1 MNVNGFLD
9 SKTLGMVENQQ
20 LMSIKPGTVISGR
33 YEVVKC
39 LGAGSMGLV
48 YACRHIELAGQLVA
62 VKVLF
67 PEVAQDKVA
76 AARFRNEIQAA
87 YGVSHPN
94 VVRAYEFIRDDKMLA
109 YTMEFVGG
117 GDVAEKLSDPAKL
130 IPLNEILSIAI
141 QMCLGVQAIH
151 DAGIVHRDLKP
162 ENILLT
168 KDGQVKIADFG
179 IAKAGNGPRLTEHGG
194 VVGTID
200 YVSPEYMLN
209 AQVDWRSDIYA
220 MGVLLYEMLTG
231 SSPFQ
236 ADSVYATMTKRLKTD
251 PTPPS
256 RLRAECPQELD
267 KIVERAM
274 QRNPELRY
282 QSASEMGQDLSQI
295 NEMLGFESKF
305 IGSKPASSRSIVSNQ
320 RAGSSL
326 TENNTFT
333 AASKS
338 THRPEIIPERSKG
351 NEIDNARLNSMEFES
366 VVPSR
371 VEGGISANNG
381 QNKAKSGIFNVPDS
395 AQTVLLDASS
405 QQMEAVLSGKV
416 SVFDTW
422 DSQSKHR
429 ASRVNNSKASRSISR
444 PSRSLWPAFIT
455 FIVAIVVGVSV
466 GIGVLWFFAPQVL
479 DKWKGIAQLSGGQ
492 DDLSTSNGIVKSA
505 GASSLK

>member
-1 MNVNGFLD
+1 MSEFLGNK
-9 SKTLGMVENQQ
+9 SVGMVENQQ
-20 LMSIKPGTVISGR
+20 LMSLKPGTVISGR

-117 GDVAEKLSDPAKL
+117 GDVAEKLTDPSKL
-130 IPLNEILSIAI
+130 IPINEILSISI

-168 KDGQVKIADFG
+168 KEGQVKIADFG

-231 SSPFQ
+231 TSPFK

-256 RLRAECPQELD
+256 KLRDHCPEELD

-274 QRNPELRY
+274 QRDPELRY
-282 QSASEMGQDLSQI
+282 QSALDMGQDLIQV
-295 NEMLGFESKF
+295 NEMLGFDGRFLGTKS
-305 IGSKPASSRSIVSNQ
+305 GATRSPNASVRPASREETVSSKVSERNKSQSRSDDLDFIPPK
-320 RAGSSL
+320 AK
-326 TENNTFT
+326 E
-333 AASKS
+333 
-338 THRPEIIPERSKG
+338 PER
-351 NEIDNARLNSMEFES
+351 II
-366 VVPSR
+366 PSR
-371 VEGGISANNG
+371 VEREAFGEPNLS
-381 QNKAKSGIFNVPDS
+381 KSKSSLINTPDPG
-395 AQTVLLDASS
+395 QTVLLDISS

-416 SVFDTW
+416 SVFDSW
-422 DSQSKHR
+422 DTPSKTALNKGSDFRGGIPVHKN
-429 ASRVNNSKASRSISR
+429 V
-444 PSRSLWPAFIT
+444 SRSLWPAFLT
-455 FIVAIVVGVSV
+455 FIIAIVVGVTV
-466 GIGVLWFFAPQVL
+466 GLGVLWFFAPQVL
-479 DKWKGIAQLSGGQ
+479 GKWKQFIPKQILMSEEVPASG
-492 DDLSTSNGIVKSA
+492 NVA
-505 GASSLK
+505 VSSHGGVANKELPK